1 MFRALP
7 APHARRAGLAC
18 LGLLALLPA
27 AALAQTLTIGLAN
40 PVNSFDPHFAN
51 TTSNFA
57 LTGHVFDTLIG
68 RDADARLIPALAASW
83 VVVEPTVWEFRL
95 RPGVTWQDGQPFTAD
110 DVAFTVARVPHVQ
123 GSPGGFAGAVRAI
136 TRVEV
141 VDAGTV
147 RFHSAQPSPLLPNDL
162 ASVQIISRHAGTDAN
177 PPDYNRGSAAIG
189 TGPYRFAGYRPGE
202 GASFT
207 RNDAWWGPAQ
217 PWARVNFRFIANDGA
232 RTAALLAGDV
242 DLIDQVPGADLPR
255 LRRETRLTIAETTGV
270 RLIYLQPDFS
280 REGGDVPGVTDNNGQ
295 RLPRN
300 PFHDLRIRRALSI
313 AIDRRALAERIMH
326 GAAIPT
332 GQWLPEGSYSY
343 NPEVGVPPY
352 DPAEARRLLAEAGYP
367 QGFGLTLQCTAD
379 RFAGD
384 ARTCQAV
391 GQMLGAIGIRTAV
404 ETLPTAIFFR
414 RAGTG
419 YCNDPDFSASMS
431 MFAST
436 TGLASESM
444 NTLLRT
450 PNGALGHGASNR
462 GRYSDA
468 VLDGLLAGIET
479 TIDDAARE
487 SLTRQAVRRVMA
499 EAPVVPVFFVRSAWG
514 TRRGFSLTPRGD
526 QYTMATGIRLQP

>member
-343 NPEVGVPPY
+343 NPEIGVPPY

-367 QGFGLTLQCTAD
+367 QGFRVTLTTPND
-379 RFAGD
+379 RYPGD
-384 ARTCQAV
+384 LATSQAV
-391 GQMLGAIGIRTAV
+391 AQFWTRVGVRTEIESLPWSTYVARGTRQEFGFRLGGWGSLTGEASYFLRNIV
-404 ETLPTAIFFR
+404 
-414 RAGTG
+414 GTYNREKG
-419 YCNDPDFSASMS
+419 WGGPNFS
-431 MFAST
+431 
-436 TGLASESM
+436 
-444 NTLLRT
+444 
-450 PNGALGHGASNR
+450 
-462 GRYSDA
+462 RYSNPRLDA
-468 VLDGLLAGIET
+468 LTEQALA
-479 TIDDAARE
+479 TIDDTARE
-487 SLTRQAVRRVMA
+487 ALLRQAVTLETDDIGM
-499 EAPVVPVFFVRSAWG
+499 VPLFLLRNAWAL
-514 TRRGFSLTPRGD
+514 RRGLRYEARSDEQTL
-526 QYTMATGIRLQP
+526 ATAASPSP

>member
-1 MFRALP
+1 MLHALP
-7 APHARRAGLAC
+7 ALHARRAGLAC
-18 LGLLALLPA
+18 LGLFALLPTA
-27 AALAQTLTIGLAN
+27 VLAQTLTIGLAN
-40 PVNSFDPHFAN
+40 SVNSFDPHFSN

-68 RDADARLIPALAASW
+68 RDAQARLVPALAESW
-83 VVVEPTVWEFRL
+83 VVVAPTVWEFHL
-95 RPGVTWQDGQPFTAD
+95 RDGVTWHDGQPFTAD
-110 DVAFTVARVPHVQ
+110 DVAFTVARVPNVQ

-141 VDAGTV
+141 VNARTV
-147 RFHSAQPSPLLPNDL
+147 RFHSAQPNPLLPNDL

-189 TGPYRFAGYRPGE
+189 TGPNRFAGYRPGE

-255 LRRETRLTIAETTGV
+255 LRREIRVTIAERTGV

-280 REGGDVPGVTDNNGQ
+280 REGGDVPSVTDNNGQ
-295 RLPRN
+295 RLARN
-300 PFHDLRIRRALSI
+300 PFQDLRIRRALSI

-343 NPEVGVPPY
+343 NPEVGLPPY

-367 QGFGLTLQCTAD
+367 QGFRVTLTTPND
-379 RFAGD
+379 RYPGD
-384 ARTCQAV
+384 LATSQAV
-391 GQMLGAIGIRTAV
+391 AQFWTRVGVRTEIESLPWSTYVTRGPRQEFGFRLGGW
-404 ETLPTAIFFR
+404 
-414 RAGTG
+414 GSSTG
-419 YCNDPDFSASMS
+419 EASY
-431 MFAST
+431 
-436 TGLASESM
+436 
-444 NTLLRT
+444 LLRNVVGT
-450 PNGALGHGASNR
+450 YNREKGWGGPNFS
-462 GRYSDA
+462 RYSNPRLDA
-468 VLDGLLAGIET
+468 QTEQAVT
-479 TIDDAARE
+479 TLDDAERE
-487 SLTRQAVRRVMA
+487 ALLRQAVKLETDDIGM
-499 EAPVVPVFFVRSAWG
+499 VPLFLLRNAWAL
-514 TRRGFSLTPRGD
+514 RRGLRYEARSDEQTLAIAASP
-526 QYTMATGIRLQP
+526 AP